1 MANSEDTEITLG
13 TGKMLAIF
21 FGLVALCAVFFG
33 MGFSLGKT
41 SAAPSGVGVTSVN
54 SSASSTRPAAMKPSG
69 SAASPDLSFYK
80 TVGQKEPDTQLSAAD
95 TGAAQASPPS
105 APDPAAAPPLNGY
118 YVQVAAVSKEEDARP
133 LRRHQRRGRH
143 AGQAGGGWIQS
154 DFEEVT
160 CIVGAETSEFKTK
173 ADLRSSSSATPAWS

>member
-41 SAAPSGVGVTSVN
+41 SAAPSGAGVTSVN

-105 APDPAAAPPLNGY
+105 APDLAAQPPGLERWAGSL
-118 YVQVAAVSKEEDARP
+118 A
-133 LRRHQRRGRH
+133 QRRCPRLRAGWQVVFVRLSCSKAGR
-143 AGQAGGGWIQS
+143 G
-154 DFEEVT
+154 
-160 CIVGAETSEFKTK
+160 
-173 ADLRSSSSATPAWS
+173 